1 MNSQLSIHVVFNF
14 GLNCSYMIIREVF
27 LSFREFPM
35 PIQQRS
41 TSLDTVLALTLL
53 GTPEK
58 RRPTWGESRVT
69 YHGDRSLLL
78 HGYSYCLCSIENAL
92 HWLLYH
98 YFPGLDPAGPY
109 FANTDIAVRLDPSDA
124 IFVDALHTDSENL
137 VPNIGQHTTAK
148 SALLWTI

>member
-1 MNSQLSIHVVFNF
+1 
-14 GLNCSYMIIREVF
+14 
-27 LSFREFPM
+27 M

-53 GTPEK
+53 GTLEK

-69 YHGDRSLLL
+69 HHGDRSLLL
-78 HGYSYCLCSIENAL
+78 HGYSYCLCSMENAIL
-92 HWLLYH
+92 LLLYY